1 MAVNAWRN
9 AWLRRGTRESRVP
22 LQEVRVDSLE
32 IDRDHRAITIRPLN
46 DQ

>member
-22 LQEVRVDSLE
+22 LPKVRVDSLE
-32 IDRDHRAITIRPLN
+32 IDRDHRAITIRSLDN
-46 DQ
+46 Q